1 MLKNFLPSLTLGVL
15 ACAFA
20 GTPSANADT
29 VSGDIVSG
37 SEIVL
42 TADVV
47 NSTAPAFGT
56 NLGLT
61 LNDTFAYDILDP
73 VSNLPA
79 LAFSGGPGTP
89 ANPFHANLA
98 DSADVTLIYT
108 LDHTVTGT
116 DVIPFFDIYGRNVL
130 QDRDDDFDVELFDSS
145 GASLGVV
152 SGGIPDGAVP
162 HQRLEFAA
170 LAEGTVISSLVVTGR
185 DSEDADNFNLF
196 TVQEVRF
203 GIGSVVSV
211 AIPEPSSA
219 LLLGLAMTGL
229 ISTRRRK

>member
-20 GTPSANADT
+20 GTPSANAD
-29 VSGDIVSG
+29 IVSG
-37 SEIVL
+37 IEIEL

-47 NSTAPAFGT
+47 NSTEAAFGT
-56 NLGLT
+56 NLGATLT
-61 LNDTFAYDILDP
+61 DTFAYDILDP
-73 VSNLPA
+73 VSNLPD
-79 LAFSGGPGTP
+79 LAFSNGALGAT
-89 ANPFHANLA
+89 FHANEA
-98 DSADVTLIYT
+98 DSADVTLTFT

-116 DVIPFFDIYGRNVL
+116 DVIPFFDIYGRNIL
-130 QDRDDDFDVELFDSS
+130 QNRDDDFDVELFDSS
-145 GASLGVV
+145 GTSLGVV
-152 SGGIPDGAVP
+152 SGGIPDGTVP

-185 DSEDADNFNLF
+185 DTSVETADVADDTNLF

-203 GIGSVVSV
+203 GIGSVASV
-211 AIPEPSSA
+211 AVPEPSSA

>member
-20 GTPSANADT
+20 GTPSTNA
-29 VSGDIVSG
+29 DIVSG
-37 SEIVL
+37 IEIEL

-47 NSTAPAFGT
+47 NSTEAAFGT
-56 NLGLT
+56 NLGATLT
-61 LNDTFAYDILDP
+61 DTFAYDILDP
-73 VSNLPA
+73 VSNSPDFV
-79 LAFSGGPGTP
+79 FSNG
-89 ANPFHANLA
+89 ANGASFHANLA
-98 DSADVTLIYT
+98 DSADVTLTFT

-116 DVIPFFDIYGRNVL
+116 DVIPFFDIYGRNIL

-145 GASLGVV
+145 GLSLGVV
-152 SGGIPDGAVP
+152 SGGIPDGTVP

-185 DSEDADNFNLF
+185 DSSDDDPINTPDEDDNLF

-203 GIGSVVSV
+203 GIGSVASV
-211 AIPEPSSA
+211 AVPEPSSA